1 MSGAV
6 ARSHISSG
14 DRRGAR
20 DLAAGGGGKRG
31 RDRACETMGGGFT
44 LEPHRGCAPW
54 AAVVRLTPAMLA
66 CLEGQPG
73 RAAITLNATGDATL
87 RVGDN
92 SFAFASIPEDVPG
105 DLVRGGLES
114 ESRALRVAGSL
125 RCRLQPKRA
134 LSGTDGLA
142 ARVKRRVE
150 EEAGERRARRTMA
163 TEFVAPPADASRRRA
178 ARRRFE
184 KGEPPSLRGRE
195 PVEPRSHGAT
205 VTNETEQKKARAR
218 EASSRGRDDDA
229 TATAT
234 AKLVSGRLISH
245 KRPVAAPPARVSERL
260 AQLAGSAAKAAS
272 GRAANQL
279 RAAALAVL
287 ASRPLTFSAVHA
299 AVSSG
304 LKTAGLAAPHRAAFE
319 EAVKKLATFRAPGK
333 YHLSEAA
340 RAEGAELLAAAERDV
355 PDQVTTPPLRF
366 PEPPASGVL
375 VGSPRRLVDEDVAA
389 GLTDDD
395 EELLTREGPAARAAG
410 DAAKDGEWERAAERC
425 VERMQGVCEGTR
437 LSKANRHPSSSSR
450 WDIASDTAFYEARR
464 VYQEHYAT
472 YMAMHAALE
481 SNAAEFAGARGAPR
495 EVRRAFRERRG
506 ARYGAM
512 AEAFDALE
520 HELREVKRAVSV
532 YVECRR

>member
-1 MSGAV
+1 MSGVV
-6 ARSHISSG
+6 AHSEISSG
-14 DRRGAR
+14 DRRGRAIWRRGKTGAR
-20 DLAAGGGGKRG
+20 SRVK
-31 RDRACETMGGGFT
+31 TMGAGFT
-44 LEPHRGCAPW
+44 LEPHRGCKPW
-54 AAVVRLTPAMLA
+54 AAVVRLTPAMLT

-92 SFAFASIPEDVPG
+92 AFTFASIPEDVPG
-105 DLVRGGLES
+105 DLIRGSLES

-134 LSGTDGLA
+134 LAGTDGLA

-150 EEAGERRARRTMA
+150 EEAGERRARRTMV
-163 TEFVAPPADASRRRA
+163 TEFVAPPDEDASRRRTKQ
-178 ARRRFE
+178 RRGTPAVGETE
-184 KGEPPSLRGRE
+184 KRGR
-195 PVEPRSHGAT
+195 
-205 VTNETEQKKARAR
+205 TNETTGKARLENA
-218 EASSRGRDDDA
+218 A
-229 TATAT
+229 
-234 AKLVSGRLISH
+234 
-245 KRPVAAPPARVSERL
+245 RPVAAPPARVSERL

-366 PEPPASGVL
+366 PEPREPHHSAGARPPL
-375 VGSPRRLVDEDVAA
+375 VVDEDLAA

-395 EELLTREGPAARAAG
+395 EALATRGPAARAAG
-410 DAAKDGEWERAAERC
+410 DAAKDGEWERAAETC
-425 VERMQGVCEGTR
+425 VERMRGVCEETR
-437 LSKANRHPSSSSR
+437 VGVSGVGSSVRSR
-450 WDIASDTAFYEARR
+450 WSFASDAAFREARR
-464 VYQEHYAT
+464 VYRELYPTYA
-472 YMAMHAALE
+472 AMHAALE
-481 SNAAEFAGARGAPR
+481 SNAAEFAGASR
-495 EVRRAFRERRG
+495 EARRAFGERRG

-520 HELREVKRAVSV
+520 HELAEVKRAVAA
-532 YVECRR
+532 YAERGR

>member
-1 MSGAV
+1 MV
-6 ARSHISSG
+6 AHPETSSG

-20 DLAAGGGGKRG
+20 DLAAGDGGKLG
-31 RDRACETMGGGFT
+31 RDRAVNTMGGGFT
-44 LEPHRGCAPW
+44 LEPQRGCKPW

-66 CLEGQPG
+66 CLKGQPG

-92 SFAFASIPEDVPG
+92 SFTFASIPEDVPG
-105 DLVRGGLES
+105 DLVRGSLES
-114 ESRALRVAGSL
+114 ELRALRVVGSL

-150 EEAGERRARRTMA
+150 EEAGERRARRTMV
-163 TEFVAPPADASRRRA
+163 TEFVAPLEDDSRRRA
-178 ARRRFE
+178 ARRLRM
-184 KGEPPSLRGRE
+184 PPRGRE
-195 PVEPRSHGAT
+195 TGTRSSPGT
-205 VTNETEQKKARAR
+205 TETDETEKARVSV
-218 EASSRGRDDDA
+218 EDDDENENEIE
-229 TATAT
+229 TAAR
-234 AKLVSGRLISH
+234 A
-245 KRPVAAPPARVSERL
+245 VAAPPARVSERL
-260 AQLAGSAAKAAS
+260 ARLAESAAKAAS

-279 RAAALAVL
+279 RAAALAIL
-287 ASRPLTFSAVHA
+287 ASRPLTFSAVHT
-299 AVSSG
+299 AVS
-304 LKTAGLAAPHRAAFE
+304 AGLASAGIAVPHRSVFE
-319 EAVKKLATFRAPGK
+319 DALKKLATYRAPGK
-333 YHLSEAA
+333 YHLLDAA
-340 RAEGAELLAAAERDV
+340 KAEGAELLAAAERDV

-395 EELLTREGPAARAAG
+395 EELWTREGPAARAAG

-425 VERMQGVCEGTR
+425 VERMRGVCEGAR
-437 LSKANRHPSSSSR
+437 LSKANRLSSSSSR

-495 EVRRAFRERRG
+495 EARRAFRERRD

>member
-1 MSGAV
+1 MSGVV
-6 ARSHISSG
+6 AHSEISSG
-14 DRRGAR
+14 DRRGRAIWRRGKTGAR
-20 DLAAGGGGKRG
+20 SRVK
-31 RDRACETMGGGFT
+31 TMGAGFT
-44 LEPHRGCAPW
+44 LEPHRGCKPW
-54 AAVVRLTPAMLA
+54 AAVVRLTPAMLT

-92 SFAFASIPEDVPG
+92 AFTFASIPEDVPG
-105 DLVRGGLES
+105 DLIRGSLES
-114 ESRALRVAGSL
+114 ETRALRVAGSL

-134 LSGTDGLA
+134 LAGTDGLA

-150 EEAGERRARRTMA
+150 EEAGERRARRTMV
-163 TEFVAPPADASRRRA
+163 TEFVAPPDEDASRRRTKQ
-178 ARRRFE
+178 RRGTPAVGETE
-184 KGEPPSLRGRE
+184 KRGR
-195 PVEPRSHGAT
+195 
-205 VTNETEQKKARAR
+205 TNETTGKARLENA
-218 EASSRGRDDDA
+218 A
-229 TATAT
+229 
-234 AKLVSGRLISH
+234 
-245 KRPVAAPPARVSERL
+245 RPVAAPPARVSERL

-279 RAAALAVL
+279 RAAALAIL
-287 ASRPLTFSAVHA
+287 ASRPLTFSAVHT
-299 AVSSG
+299 AVS
-304 LKTAGLAAPHRAAFE
+304 AGLASAGIAVPHRSVFE
-319 EAVKKLATFRAPGK
+319 DALKKLATYRAPGK
-333 YHLSEAA
+333 YHLLDAA
-340 RAEGAELLAAAERDV
+340 KAEGAELLAAAERDV

-395 EELLTREGPAARAAG
+395 EELCESWTREGPAARAAN

-425 VERMQGVCEGTR
+425 VERMRGVCEGAR
-437 LSKANRHPSSSSR
+437 LSKANRLSSSSSR
-450 WDIASDTAFYEARR
+450 WDIASDTAFYEAGR

-495 EVRRAFRERRG
+495 EARRAFRERRD

>member
-134 LSGTDGLA
+134 LAGTDGLA

-150 EEAGERRARRTMA
+150 EEAGERRARRTMV
-163 TEFVAPPADASRRRA
+163 TEFVAPDEDASRRRTE
-178 ARRRFE
+178 RRRGTPAV
-184 KGEPPSLRGRE
+184 GETETRAR
-195 PVEPRSHGAT
+195 
-205 VTNETEQKKARAR
+205 TNETTGKARVENA
-218 EASSRGRDDDA
+218 A
-229 TATAT
+229 
-234 AKLVSGRLISH
+234 
-245 KRPVAAPPARVSERL
+245 RPVAAPPARVSERL

-279 RAAALAVL
+279 RAAALAIL

-340 RAEGAELLAAAERDV
+340 RAEGADLLAAAERDV

-366 PEPPASGVL
+366 PEPREPHHSAGARPPL
-375 VGSPRRLVDEDVAA
+375 VVDEDLAA

-395 EELLTREGPAARAAG
+395 EALATRGPAARAAG
-410 DAAKDGEWERAAERC
+410 DAAKDGEWERAAETC
-425 VERMQGVCEGTR
+425 VERMRGVCEETR
-437 LSKANRHPSSSSR
+437 VGVSGVGSSVRSR
-450 WDIASDTAFYEARR
+450 WSFASDAAFREARR
-464 VYQEHYAT
+464 VYRELYPTYA
-472 YMAMHAALE
+472 AMHAALE
-481 SNAAEFAGARGAPR
+481 SNAAEFAGASR
-495 EVRRAFRERRG
+495 EARRAFGERRG

-520 HELREVKRAVSV
+520 HELAEVKRAVAA
-532 YVECRR
+532 YAERGR

>member
-1 MSGAV
+1 MSGVV
-6 ARSHISSG
+6 AHSEISSG
-14 DRRGAR
+14 DRRGRAIWRRGKTGAR
-20 DLAAGGGGKRG
+20 SRVK
-31 RDRACETMGGGFT
+31 TMGAGFT
-44 LEPHRGCAPW
+44 LEPHRGCKPW
-54 AAVVRLTPAMLA
+54 AAVVRLTPAMLT

-92 SFAFASIPEDVPG
+92 AFTFASIPEDVPG
-105 DLVRGGLES
+105 DLIRGSLES

-134 LSGTDGLA
+134 LAGTDGLA

-150 EEAGERRARRTMA
+150 EEAGERRARRTMV
-163 TEFVAPPADASRRRA
+163 TEFVAPDEDASRRRTE
-178 ARRRFE
+178 RRRGTPAV
-184 KGEPPSLRGRE
+184 GETETRAR
-195 PVEPRSHGAT
+195 
-205 VTNETEQKKARAR
+205 TNETTGKARVENA
-218 EASSRGRDDDA
+218 A
-229 TATAT
+229 
-234 AKLVSGRLISH
+234 
-245 KRPVAAPPARVSERL
+245 RPVAAPPARVSERL

-279 RAAALAVL
+279 RAAALAIL
-287 ASRPLTFSAVHA
+287 ASRPLTFSAVHT
-299 AVSSG
+299 AVS
-304 LKTAGLAAPHRAAFE
+304 AGLASAGIAVPHRSVFE
-319 EAVKKLATFRAPGK
+319 DALKKLATYRAPGK
-333 YHLSEAA
+333 YHLLDAA
-340 RAEGAELLAAAERDV
+340 KAEGAELLAAAERDV

-366 PEPPASGVL
+366 PEPPKSGVL
-375 VGSPRRLVDEDVAA
+375 VGSPSLARLVDEDVAA

-395 EELLTREGPAARAAG
+395 EELCESWTREGPAARAAN

-425 VERMQGVCEGTR
+425 VERMRGVCEGAR
-437 LSKANRHPSSSSR
+437 LSKANRLSSSSSR

>member
-1 MSGAV
+1 MSGVV
-6 ARSHISSG
+6 AHSEISSG
-14 DRRGAR
+14 DRRGRAIWRRGKTGAR
-20 DLAAGGGGKRG
+20 SRVK
-31 RDRACETMGGGFT
+31 TMGAGFT
-44 LEPHRGCAPW
+44 LEPHRGCKPW
-54 AAVVRLTPAMLA
+54 AAVVRLTPAMLT

-92 SFAFASIPEDVPG
+92 AFTFASIPEDVPG
-105 DLVRGGLES
+105 DLIRGSLES

-134 LSGTDGLA
+134 LAGTDGLA

-150 EEAGERRARRTMA
+150 EEAGERRARRTMV
-163 TEFVAPPADASRRRA
+163 TEFVAPDEDASRRRTE
-178 ARRRFE
+178 RRRGTPAIGETE
-184 KGEPPSLRGRE
+184 KRAR
-195 PVEPRSHGAT
+195 
-205 VTNETEQKKARAR
+205 TNETTGKARVENA
-218 EASSRGRDDDA
+218 A
-229 TATAT
+229 
-234 AKLVSGRLISH
+234 
-245 KRPVAAPPARVSERL
+245 RPVAAPPARVSERL

-279 RAAALAVL
+279 RAAALAIL
-287 ASRPLTFSAVHA
+287 ASRPLTFSATHT
-299 AVSSG
+299 AVS
-304 LKTAGLAAPHRAAFE
+304 AGLASAGIAVPHRGVFE
-319 EAVKKLATFRAPGK
+319 DALKKLATYRAPGK
-333 YHLSEAA
+333 YHLLDAA
-340 RAEGAELLAAAERDV
+340 KAEGAELLAAAERDV

-366 PEPPASGVL
+366 PEPPKSGVL
-375 VGSPRRLVDEDVAA
+375 VGSPSLARLVDEDVAA

-395 EELLTREGPAARAAG
+395 EELCESWTREGPAARAAN

-425 VERMQGVCEGTR
+425 VERMRGVCEGAR
-437 LSKANRHPSSSSR
+437 LSKANRLSSSSSR

>member
-1 MSGAV
+1 MGA
-6 ARSHISSG
+6 
-14 DRRGAR
+14 
-20 DLAAGGGGKRG
+20 
-31 RDRACETMGGGFT
+31 GFT
-44 LEPHRGCAPW
+44 LEPHRGCKPW
-54 AAVVRLTPAMLA
+54 AAVVRLTPAMLT

-92 SFAFASIPEDVPG
+92 AFTFASIPEDVPG
-105 DLVRGGLES
+105 DLIRGSLES

-134 LSGTDGLA
+134 LAGTDGLA

-150 EEAGERRARRTMA
+150 EEAGERRARRTMV
-163 TEFVAPPADASRRRA
+163 TEFVAPDEDASRRRTE
-178 ARRRFE
+178 RRRGTPAIGETE
-184 KGEPPSLRGRE
+184 KRAR
-195 PVEPRSHGAT
+195 
-205 VTNETEQKKARAR
+205 TNETTGKARVENENA
-218 EASSRGRDDDA
+218 A
-229 TATAT
+229 
-234 AKLVSGRLISH
+234 
-245 KRPVAAPPARVSERL
+245 RPVAAPPARVSERL

-279 RAAALAVL
+279 RAAALAIL
-287 ASRPLTFSAVHA
+287 ASRPLTFSATHT
-299 AVSSG
+299 AVS
-304 LKTAGLAAPHRAAFE
+304 AGLASAGIAVPHRGVFE
-319 EAVKKLATFRAPGK
+319 DALKKLATYRAPGK
-333 YHLSEAA
+333 YHLLDAA
-340 RAEGAELLAAAERDV
+340 KAEGAELLAAAERDV

-366 PEPPASGVL
+366 PEPPKSGVL
-375 VGSPRRLVDEDVAA
+375 VGSPSLARLVDEDVAA

-395 EELLTREGPAARAAG
+395 EELCESWTREGPAARAAN

-425 VERMQGVCEGTR
+425 VERMRGVCEGAR
-437 LSKANRHPSSSSR
+437 LSKANRLSSSSSR

>member
-1 MSGAV
+1 MSGVV
-6 ARSHISSG
+6 AHSEISSG
-14 DRRGAR
+14 DRRGRAIWRRGKTGAR
-20 DLAAGGGGKRG
+20 SRVK
-31 RDRACETMGGGFT
+31 TMGAGFT
-44 LEPHRGCAPW
+44 LEPHRGCKPW
-54 AAVVRLTPAMLA
+54 AAVVRLTPAMLT

-92 SFAFASIPEDVPG
+92 AFTFASIPEDVPG
-105 DLVRGGLES
+105 DLIRGSLES
-114 ESRALRVAGSL
+114 GSRALRVAGSL

-134 LSGTDGLA
+134 LAGTDGLA

-150 EEAGERRARRTMA
+150 EEAGERRARRTMV
-163 TEFVAPPADASRRRA
+163 TEFVAPDEDASRRRTE
-178 ARRRFE
+178 RRRGTPAIGETE
-184 KGEPPSLRGRE
+184 KRAR
-195 PVEPRSHGAT
+195 
-205 VTNETEQKKARAR
+205 TNETTGKARVENENA
-218 EASSRGRDDDA
+218 A
-229 TATAT
+229 
-234 AKLVSGRLISH
+234 
-245 KRPVAAPPARVSERL
+245 RPVAAPPARVSERL

-279 RAAALAVL
+279 RAAALAIL
-287 ASRPLTFSAVHA
+287 ASRPLTFSATHT
-299 AVSSG
+299 AVS
-304 LKTAGLAAPHRAAFE
+304 AGLASAGIAVPHRGVFE
-319 EAVKKLATFRAPGK
+319 DALKKLATYRAPGK
-333 YHLSEAA
+333 YHLLDAA
-340 RAEGAELLAAAERDV
+340 KAEGAELLAAAERDV

-366 PEPPASGVL
+366 PEPPKSGVL
-375 VGSPRRLVDEDVAA
+375 VGSPSLARLVDEDVAA

-395 EELLTREGPAARAAG
+395 EELCESWTREGPAARAAN

-425 VERMQGVCEGTR
+425 VERMRGVCEGAR
-437 LSKANRHPSSSSR
+437 LSKANRLSSSSSR

>member
-1 MSGAV
+1 MGA
-6 ARSHISSG
+6 
-14 DRRGAR
+14 
-20 DLAAGGGGKRG
+20 
-31 RDRACETMGGGFT
+31 GFT
-44 LEPHRGCAPW
+44 LEPHRGCKPW
-54 AAVVRLTPAMLA
+54 AAVVRLTPAMLT

-73 RAAITLNATGDATL
+73 RAAITLNAAGDATL

-92 SFAFASIPEDVPG
+92 AFTFASIPEDVPG
-105 DLVRGGLES
+105 DLIRGSLES

-134 LSGTDGLA
+134 LAGTDGLA

-150 EEAGERRARRTMA
+150 EEAGERRARRTMV
-163 TEFVAPPADASRRRA
+163 TEFVAPDEDASRRRTE
-178 ARRRFE
+178 RRRGTPAV
-184 KGEPPSLRGRE
+184 GETETRGR
-195 PVEPRSHGAT
+195 
-205 VTNETEQKKARAR
+205 TNETTGKARVENA
-218 EASSRGRDDDA
+218 A
-229 TATAT
+229 
-234 AKLVSGRLISH
+234 
-245 KRPVAAPPARVSERL
+245 RPVAAPPARVSERL

-279 RAAALAVL
+279 RAAALAIL
-287 ASRPLTFSAVHA
+287 ASRPLTFSAVHT
-299 AVSSG
+299 AVS
-304 LKTAGLAAPHRAAFE
+304 AGLASAGIAVPHRSVFE
-319 EAVKKLATFRAPGK
+319 DALKKLATYRAPGK
-333 YHLSEAA
+333 YHLLDAA
-340 RAEGAELLAAAERDV
+340 KAEGADLLAAAERDV

-375 VGSPRRLVDEDVAA
+375 VGSPRRVVDEDVVA

-395 EELLTREGPAARAAG
+395 EELTRTREGLLPAARAAG
-410 DAAKDGEWERAAERC
+410 DAVKDGEWERAAERC
-425 VERMQGVCEGTR
+425 VERMRGVCEGAR
-437 LSKANRHPSSSSR
+437 LSKANRYLSSSSR
-450 WDIASDTAFYEARR
+450 WDITSDTAFREARR

>member
-1 MSGAV
+1 M
-6 ARSHISSG
+6 
-14 DRRGAR
+14 
-20 DLAAGGGGKRG
+20 K
-31 RDRACETMGGGFT
+31 TMGAGFT
-44 LEPHRGCAPW
+44 LEPHRGCKPW
-54 AAVVRLTPAMLA
+54 AAVVRLTPAMLT

-92 SFAFASIPEDVPG
+92 AFTFASIPEDVPG
-105 DLVRGGLES
+105 DLIRGSLES

-134 LSGTDGLA
+134 LAGTDGLA

-150 EEAGERRARRTMA
+150 EEAGERRARRTMV
-163 TEFVAPPADASRRRA
+163 TEFVAPDEDASRRRTE
-178 ARRRFE
+178 RRRGTPAIGETE
-184 KGEPPSLRGRE
+184 KRAR
-195 PVEPRSHGAT
+195 
-205 VTNETEQKKARAR
+205 TNETTGKARVENENA
-218 EASSRGRDDDA
+218 A
-229 TATAT
+229 
-234 AKLVSGRLISH
+234 
-245 KRPVAAPPARVSERL
+245 RPVAAPPARVSERL

-279 RAAALAVL
+279 RAAALAIL
-287 ASRPLTFSAVHA
+287 ASRPLTFSATHT
-299 AVSSG
+299 AVS
-304 LKTAGLAAPHRAAFE
+304 AGLASAGIAVPHRGVFE
-319 EAVKKLATFRAPGK
+319 DALKKLATYRAPGK
-333 YHLSEAA
+333 YHLLDAA
-340 RAEGAELLAAAERDV
+340 KAEGAELLAAAERDV

-366 PEPPASGVL
+366 PEPPKSGVL
-375 VGSPRRLVDEDVAA
+375 VGSPSLARLVDEDVAA

-395 EELLTREGPAARAAG
+395 EELCESWTREGPAARAAN

-425 VERMQGVCEGTR
+425 VERMRGVCEGAR
-437 LSKANRHPSSSSR
+437 LSKANRLSSSSSR

>member
-1 MSGAV
+1 MGA
-6 ARSHISSG
+6 
-14 DRRGAR
+14 
-20 DLAAGGGGKRG
+20 
-31 RDRACETMGGGFT
+31 GFT
-44 LEPHRGCAPW
+44 LEPHRGCKPW
-54 AAVVRLTPAMLA
+54 AAVVRLTPAMLT

-92 SFAFASIPEDVPG
+92 AFTFASIPEDVPG
-105 DLVRGGLES
+105 DLIRGSLES

-134 LSGTDGLA
+134 LAGTDGLA

-150 EEAGERRARRTMA
+150 EEAGERRARRTMV
-163 TEFVAPPADASRRRA
+163 TEFVAPDEDASRRRTE
-178 ARRRFE
+178 RRRGTPAIGETE
-184 KGEPPSLRGRE
+184 KRAR
-195 PVEPRSHGAT
+195 
-205 VTNETEQKKARAR
+205 TNETTGKARVENENA
-218 EASSRGRDDDA
+218 A
-229 TATAT
+229 
-234 AKLVSGRLISH
+234 
-245 KRPVAAPPARVSERL
+245 RPVAAPPARVSERL

-279 RAAALAVL
+279 RAAALAIL
-287 ASRPLTFSAVHA
+287 ASRPLTFSATHT
-299 AVSSG
+299 AVS
-304 LKTAGLAAPHRAAFE
+304 AGLASAGIAVPHRGVFE
-319 EAVKKLATFRAPGK
+319 DALKKLATYRAPGK
-333 YHLSEAA
+333 YHLLDAA
-340 RAEGAELLAAAERDV
+340 KAEGAELLAAAERDV

-366 PEPPASGVL
+366 PEPPKSGVL
-375 VGSPRRLVDEDVAA
+375 VGSPSLARLVDEDVAA

-395 EELLTREGPAARAAG
+395 EELCESWTREGPAARAAN

-425 VERMQGVCEGTR
+425 VERMRGVCEGAR
-437 LSKANRHPSSSSR
+437 LSKANRLSSSSSR
-450 WDIASDTAFYEARR
+450 WDIASDTAFYEAGR

>member
-1 MSGAV
+1 M
-6 ARSHISSG
+6 
-14 DRRGAR
+14 
-20 DLAAGGGGKRG
+20 
-31 RDRACETMGGGFT
+31 
-44 LEPHRGCAPW
+44 
-54 AAVVRLTPAMLA
+54 
-66 CLEGQPG
+66 
-73 RAAITLNATGDATL
+73 
-87 RVGDN
+87 
-92 SFAFASIPEDVPG
+92 
-105 DLVRGGLES
+105 
-114 ESRALRVAGSL
+114 RVAGSL

-134 LSGTDGLA
+134 LAGTDGLA

-150 EEAGERRARRTMA
+150 EEAGERRARRTMV
-163 TEFVAPPADASRRRA
+163 TEFVAPDEDASRRRTE
-178 ARRRFE
+178 RRRGTPAIGETE
-184 KGEPPSLRGRE
+184 KRAR
-195 PVEPRSHGAT
+195 
-205 VTNETEQKKARAR
+205 TNETTGKARVENA
-218 EASSRGRDDDA
+218 A
-229 TATAT
+229 
-234 AKLVSGRLISH
+234 
-245 KRPVAAPPARVSERL
+245 RPVAAPPARVSERL

-279 RAAALAVL
+279 RAAALAIL
-287 ASRPLTFSAVHA
+287 ASRPLTFSATHT
-299 AVSSG
+299 AVS
-304 LKTAGLAAPHRAAFE
+304 AGLASAGIAVPHRGVFE
-319 EAVKKLATFRAPGK
+319 DALKKLATYRAPGK
-333 YHLSEAA
+333 YHLLDAA
-340 RAEGAELLAAAERDV
+340 KAEGAELLAAAERDV

-366 PEPPASGVL
+366 PEPPKSGVL
-375 VGSPRRLVDEDVAA
+375 VGSPSLARLVDEDVAA

-395 EELLTREGPAARAAG
+395 EELCESWTREGPAARAAN

-425 VERMQGVCEGTR
+425 VERMRGVCEGAR
-437 LSKANRHPSSSSR
+437 LSKANRLSSSSSR

>member
-1 MSGAV
+1 MSGVV
-6 ARSHISSG
+6 AHSEISSG
-14 DRRGAR
+14 DRRGRAIWRRGKTGAR
-20 DLAAGGGGKRG
+20 SRVK
-31 RDRACETMGGGFT
+31 TMGAGFT
-44 LEPHRGCAPW
+44 LEPHRGCKPW
-54 AAVVRLTPAMLA
+54 AAVVRLTPAMLT

-73 RAAITLNATGDATL
+73 RAAITLNAAGDATL

-92 SFAFASIPEDVPG
+92 AFTFASIPEDVPG
-105 DLVRGGLES
+105 DLIRGSLES

-134 LSGTDGLA
+134 LAGTDGLA

-150 EEAGERRARRTMA
+150 EEAGERRARRTMV
-163 TEFVAPPADASRRRA
+163 TEFVAPDEDASRRRTE
-178 ARRRFE
+178 RRRGTPAV
-184 KGEPPSLRGRE
+184 GETETRGR
-195 PVEPRSHGAT
+195 
-205 VTNETEQKKARAR
+205 TNETTGKARVENA
-218 EASSRGRDDDA
+218 A
-229 TATAT
+229 
-234 AKLVSGRLISH
+234 
-245 KRPVAAPPARVSERL
+245 RPVAAPPARVSERL

-279 RAAALAVL
+279 RAAALAIL
-287 ASRPLTFSAVHA
+287 ASRPLTFSAVHT
-299 AVSSG
+299 AVS
-304 LKTAGLAAPHRAAFE
+304 AGLASAGIAVPHRSVFE
-319 EAVKKLATFRAPGK
+319 DALKKLATYRAPGK
-333 YHLSEAA
+333 YHLLDAA
-340 RAEGAELLAAAERDV
+340 KAEGADLLAAAERDV

-375 VGSPRRLVDEDVAA
+375 VGSPRRVVDEDVVA

-395 EELLTREGPAARAAG
+395 EELTRTREGLLPAARAAG

-425 VERMQGVCEGTR
+425 VERMRGVCEGAR
-437 LSKANRHPSSSSR
+437 LSKANRYLSSSSR
-450 WDIASDTAFYEARR
+450 WDITSDTAFREARR